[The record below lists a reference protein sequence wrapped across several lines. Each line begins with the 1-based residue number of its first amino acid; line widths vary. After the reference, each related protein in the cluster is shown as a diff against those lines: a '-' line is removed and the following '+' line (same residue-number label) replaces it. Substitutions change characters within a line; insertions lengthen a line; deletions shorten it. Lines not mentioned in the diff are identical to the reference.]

1 MKLEITEQPI
11 TGRYQGPFIRL
22 CKLFIIYGIK
32 TPGFDPPSYNGI
44 LNIFSFHHQILN
56 IIGNSEIERVK
67 VVMLLHMYIKGI
79 IIVIVLY
86 LQESCINSPAENSE
100 VSEMAAGQL
109 QESMQMD
116 IQGCGDYDLNS

>member
-1 MKLEITEQPI
+1 MVRPQDLIHWL
-11 TGRYQGPFIRL
+11 R
-22 CKLFIIYGIK
+22 
-32 TPGFDPPSYNGI
+32 SYNGV
-44 LNIFSFHHQILN
+44 LQIFSFHNQILN

-67 VVMLLHMYIKGI
+67 AGLQSHNVTSHVIKGI

-100 VSEMAAGQL
+100 VSEVAAG

-116 IQGCGDYDLNS
+116 IQGGGDYDLNS

>member
-1 MKLEITEQPI
+1 MKEWKL
-11 TGRYQGPFIRL
+11 G
-22 CKLFIIYGIK
+22 CKVI
-32 TPGFDPPSYNGI
+32 
-44 LNIFSFHHQILN
+44 
-56 IIGNSEIERVK
+56 
-67 VVMLLHMYIKGI
+67 MLLHIHIKGI
-79 IIVIVLY
+79 IIVSYSTVLY